1 MWIDHDGA
9 VGVEASVLLCVVKN
23 NKDKKKKQWKKN
35 KIYVMP
41 MTCAGSG
48 SLLQLQRLKTD
59 NLCEIPHAA
68 ESASHG
74 RARSCR
80 EWKVTEPLVVHVAAH
95 AICRAS
101 TSFGGHLSIHIMV
114 VWKVLLAPIA
124 VIAVSRRCT
133 GLTRDDARSPP
144 LSTSS
149 ADT

>member
-95 AICRAS
+95 AIGRAS
-101 TSFGGHLSIHIMV
+101 TSFGGHLSIHIDGGLEGAACADRRDCSQSPLHGVDKRRRQVPSTLHV
-114 VWKVLLAPIA
+114 V
-124 VIAVSRRCT
+124 
-133 GLTRDDARSPP
+133 G
-144 LSTSS
+144 
-149 ADT
+149 

>member
-1 MWIDHDGA
+1 MKPS
-9 VGVEASVLLCVVKN
+9 ASRHPSSSALSKIIKTKKRN
-23 NKDKKKKQWKKN
+23 NGRKTK
-35 KIYVMP
+35 YMLP

-95 AICRAS
+95 AIGRAS
-101 TSFGGHLSIHIMV
+101 TSFGGHLSIHIDGGMEGAACAGRRDCSQSPLHGV
-114 VWKVLLAPIA
+114 DERRRQVP
-124 VIAVSRRCT
+124 SR
-133 GLTRDDARSPP
+133 PP